1 MHKCIMVPTIKAL
14 AIKTGGLE
22 DYGSR
27 NYAVTASFRRF
38 GRGGRKYPGRI
49 GWARGSGET
58 GPVPPPKRRVWS
70 ESKRATRVTG
80 HGVGAFTLRG
90 DVLNASL
97 AVAQHLF
104 ILSAQ
109 RSYCGVFVFDSGL
122 PTCVELA
129 FDKSLSRVSPLCC
142 LLISNSLT
150 LFFIKCRKDIYS
162 TASRFFKIL
171 ARVRKHWSCVINT
184 CF

>member
-1 MHKCIMVPTIKAL
+1 ML
-14 AIKTGGLE
+14 LWLLSE
-22 DYGSR
+22 GSVAEEG
-27 NYAVTASFRRF
+27 NTQ
-38 GRGGRKYPGRI
+38 GE
-49 GWARGSGET
+49 SGEP
-58 GPVPPPKRRVWS
+58 GVAGRQGRCHRQREVCDLNRSVRPVWLAM
-70 ESKRATRVTG
+70 E
-80 HGVGAFTLRG
+80 FTLRG

>member
-1 MHKCIMVPTIKAL
+1 ML
-14 AIKTGGLE
+14 LRLLSE
-22 DYGSR
+22 GSVAEEG
-27 NYAVTASFRRF
+27 NTQ
-38 GRGGRKYPGRI
+38 GE
-49 GWARGSGET
+49 SGEPRVA
-58 GPVPPPKRRVWS
+58 GRQGRCHRQREVCDLNRSVRPVW
-70 ESKRATRVTG
+70 TG

-142 LLISNSLT
+142 LLISSSLT

>member
-1 MHKCIMVPTIKAL
+1 MHNGADDKSTSNQDRRPW
-14 AIKTGGLE
+14 GLRQPKVCC
-22 DYGSR
+22 YGFFPKVRSR
-27 NYAVTASFRRF
+27 
-38 GRGGRKYPGRI
+38 RKENTQGE
-49 GWARGSGET
+49 SGEP
-58 GPVPPPKRRVWS
+58 GVEGRQGRCHRQREVCDLNRSVRPVW
-70 ESKRATRVTG
+70 TG